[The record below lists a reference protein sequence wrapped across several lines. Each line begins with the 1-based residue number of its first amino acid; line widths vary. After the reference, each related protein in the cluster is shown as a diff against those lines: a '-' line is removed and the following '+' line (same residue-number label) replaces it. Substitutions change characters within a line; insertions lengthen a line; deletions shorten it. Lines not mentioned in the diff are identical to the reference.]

1 MKRLILK
8 KLIVISQSEARSL
21 EVPFSSGLNII
32 LGGNKTGKSSVIKSI
47 FISLGC
53 ECPKVESDWKKLIST
68 YILLF
73 TYGEK
78 DYCITRES
86 KQFCLFQKHSNRYS
100 CLIETEHFHEYSN
113 CLMKI
118 LQINMPCVDNQ
129 GKTFNVTPP
138 LLFRF
143 QYVDQDEGW
152 RSIGEAF
159 TNTRYIK
166 NWKGNTN
173 KFVCG
178 YLDNS
183 YYELKAQQEQ
193 LKIQK
198 DELKRELLH
207 NQQFVSRVSSYVQIA
222 CDLKS
227 PEEIAEK
234 LVDLL
239 AHAEVERESQFELK
253 AHLGVIENQIFMD
266 TRKLELAR
274 TGLHESEKDIKFA
287 MLQPSTVC
295 CPICGAKYEN
305 SIESQLSISCEHSMA
320 EKLIRSLEEELSRC
334 KSEHSELLEKYSQI
348 STDINEIER
357 QICQSKQMISY
368 SSFYKNEGK
377 QELYESCTTEL
388 ERLQCEIDKKL
399 VSYAKLD
406 DQISNLKSKQRSRE
420 IRQQLSSYCAMIAD
434 LIAIP
439 KTFIKLNDFVQSV
452 NRSGSD
458 TPRLVYMYQS
468 ALFLYNLERT
478 NSPFNFFVVDTPNQ
492 QGQDESNLQKIYDSL
507 KLFQSNEGQVILG
520 TERVTGYEDTASSI
534 IILTEKR
541 RCLTQEH
548 YEEHLDFYEV
558 LHREAIRWS
567 NEQHTE
573 NRQLQ
578 EDK

>member
-1 MKRLILK
+1 
-8 KLIVISQSEARSL
+8 L

-32 LGGNKTGKSSVIKSI
+32 LGGNKTGKSSIIKSI
-47 FISLGC
+47 FITLGC
-53 ECPKVESDWKKLIST
+53 ECPKVETDWKKLIST

-73 TYGEK
+73 TYGDK
-78 DYCITRES
+78 DYCITREN
-86 KQFCLFQKHSNRYS
+86 KRFCLFQMQSKGYT

-152 RSIGEAF
+152 SSIGEAF

-183 YYELKAQQEQ
+183 YYELKAQQER
-193 LKIQK
+193 LKIQR
-198 DELKRELLH
+198 DELKRELSH
-207 NQQFVSRVSSYVQIA
+207 NQQFVTRISSYVQIA
-222 CDLKS
+222 NDLKS

-234 LVDLL
+234 LADLL
-239 AHAEVERESQFELK
+239 AHAETERELQFELK
-253 AHLGVIENQIFMD
+253 AHLGIIENQIFID
-266 TRKLELAR
+266 TRKLDLAR
-274 TGLHESEKDIKFA
+274 TGLHESEKDINFA
-287 MLQPSTVC
+287 MLQPDTVC
-295 CPICGAKYEN
+295 CPICGGKYEN
-305 SIESQLSISCEHSMA
+305 NIESQLSISCEHSMA
-320 EKLIRSLEEELSRC
+320 EKLIGSLEEELLRYR
-334 KSEHSELLEKYSQI
+334 SEQSELLEKYSQI
-348 STDINEIER
+348 SANIKEIEL

-388 ERLQCEIDKKL
+388 ERLQSEIDKIL
-399 VSYAKLD
+399 ASYAKFD
-406 DQISNLKSKQRSRE
+406 DQISDLKSRQRSKD
-420 IRQQLSSYCAMIAD
+420 IRLQLTNYCATIAD

-439 KTFIKLNDFVQSV
+439 KTFIKLSDFVQSV

-468 ALFLYNLERT
+468 ALYLYNLERA

-492 QGQDESNLQKIYDSL
+492 QGQDESNLQWKL
-507 KLFQSNEGQVILG
+507 KE
-520 TERVTGYEDTASSI
+520 
-534 IILTEKR
+534 
-541 RCLTQEH
+541 
-548 YEEHLDFYEV
+548 
-558 LHREAIRWS
+558 
-567 NEQHTE
+567 
-573 NRQLQ
+573 LQ
-578 EDK
+578 MI